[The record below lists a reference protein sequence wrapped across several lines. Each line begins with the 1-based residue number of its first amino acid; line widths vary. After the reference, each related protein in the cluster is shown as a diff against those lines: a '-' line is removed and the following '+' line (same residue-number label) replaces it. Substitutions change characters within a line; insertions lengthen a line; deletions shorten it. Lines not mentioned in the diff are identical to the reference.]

1 MREGEGDLIIHVRNS
16 VQYNVHVVLQVL
28 LFWYNLL
35 RLSSSSLSFSPS
47 LSLTVALAD
56 TASGSPSRL
65 GGGRSAGSSPTLI
78 PVVCTLLSDDE
89 DDEVGTTDIPDS

>member
-1 MREGEGDLIIHVRNS
+1 MCT
-16 VQYNVHVVLQVL
+16 YNVHVVLQVL
-28 LFWYNLL
+28 LSWYNLL
-35 RLSSSSLSFSPS
+35 QLSLFPLFLPLLLSLP
-47 LSLTVALAD
+47 LTVALAD